1 MPSIVKASPRNKA
14 FIWIV
19 LVLLILLGFTSS
31 LVLPIEPLEGI
42 RSLADGKRFNY
53 FSWTLEALFNKA
65 VSASLKAEKFLP
77 ASDQVNLVESY
88 FKQVGLV
95 EQSERALGSVYSAP
109 GQKLNERAIEM
120 AKAELNEAAI
130 RMKKL
135 APLTEAVIQ
144 NQTEATLLA
153 MGFGVG
159 GQIFPPV
166 LYQVSDLP
174 LNLIVS
180 PRDEITTL
188 LSPSLKP
195 GMDVLEKDRIEKTI
209 LEKYKH
215 SGLIE
220 EVGGVGTYP
229 TMVMRSNN
237 IHWLTETVAHEWIHN
252 YLSLRPLGVR
262 YFQNNAMRTINETTA
277 SLSGK
282 EIGRGVI
289 AIFYPHRIVIG
300 HKPFRE
306 MTWVPRFEE
315 TDLIHFDFRHEM
327 HKTRLVVDDLLA
339 LGKVEEAEEYMEMRR
354 EAFWDAGY
362 HIRKINQAYFA
373 FYGSYN
379 DTPGGG
385 ASGKDPIG
393 PAVRALRYS
402 FKRLKPFIDTIQ
414 SVRNFEDLMKIAPKP

>member
-14 FIWIV
+14 LIWIV

-220 EVGGVGTYP
+220 E
-229 TMVMRSNN
+229 
-237 IHWLTETVAHEWIHN
+237 
-252 YLSLRPLGVR
+252 
-262 YFQNNAMRTINETTA
+262 
-277 SLSGK
+277 
-282 EIGRGVI
+282 IGR
-289 AIFYPHRIVIG
+289 ASC
-300 HKPFRE
+300 RE
-306 MTWVPRFEE
+306 RV
-315 TDLIHFDFRHEM
+315 
-327 HKTRLVVDDLLA
+327 
-339 LGKVEEAEEYMEMRR
+339 
-354 EAFWDAGY
+354 
-362 HIRKINQAYFA
+362 
-373 FYGSYN
+373 
-379 DTPGGG
+379 
-385 ASGKDPIG
+385 
-393 PAVRALRYS
+393 
-402 FKRLKPFIDTIQ
+402 
-414 SVRNFEDLMKIAPKP
+414 